1 MRIIYLLLLFF
12 ASLAVSAQDSI
23 QLTFD
28 SYYSQVVQYHPIIKQ
43 ARLLPQQ
50 AKMEL
55 RSARGAFDPVASVD
69 YRNKTTNEKN
79 SYTYFTP
86 EVKIPTRIGVDIKGG
101 YEQSSGSSINP
112 EVGKFDPETG
122 QYANYGLL
130 YGGLSV
136 PIGQGLLF
144 DRRRAALQQAF
155 VLQNLAQAE
164 QVKIINKLLLETAKV
179 YWEWQQSFELLILMQ
194 ANVRVAQDRLSF
206 INNRIRLG
214 EEKPIDSVEAY
225 IEFARREVLL
235 IEAELDFKNAGIILS
250 NHLWNENNEPLALKE
265 NTFPQTYSLT
275 IEKISNDSLQRLL
288 NNAKDN
294 HPEIMAMSAKI
305 RSIDIERKLSAE
317 LIKPQLNLEY
327 YPFQTFT
334 YGNRD
339 EVNNVLTNNYKFG
352 ATFYMPILL
361 RKERGKLEATKFKL
375 KQSQLEFDQ
384 NQRTII
390 NNIFTSYNEVLN
402 LSNLVG
408 IQNDLVINAVL
419 LRDAEEIRFESG
431 ESSLFLVN
439 MRERSLIESQAKLV
453 ELRAKFAKSLANLQ
467 WSAGSRLAN

>member
-1 MRIIYLLLLFF
+1 MRIAFLYCLLAMALTV
-12 ASLAVSAQDSI
+12 AAQDST

-28 SYYSQVVQYHPIIKQ
+28 AYYNQVIQYHPIIKQ
-43 ARLLPQQ
+43 ARLLPEQ
-50 AKMEL
+50 ARMEL
-55 RSARGAFDPVASVD
+55 RSARGAFDPVASID
-69 YRNKTTNEKN
+69 YRNKTTNDKN

-86 EVKIPTRIGVDIKGG
+86 ELKIPTRIGVDIKGG

-112 EVGKFDPETG
+112 EVGKFDPATG
-122 QYANYGLL
+122 QFADYGLL
-130 YGGLSV
+130 YGGISV

-144 DRRRAALQQAF
+144 DRRRAALQQAL
-155 VLQNLAQAE
+155 VMQNLAQAE
-164 QVKIINKLLLETAKV
+164 QVKIINKLLLETAKI
-179 YWEWQQSFELLILMQ
+179 YWEWQQSFELLKLMQ
-194 ANVRVAQDRLSF
+194 ANVRVAQDRMTF

-225 IEFARREVLL
+225 IEFTRREVLL

-250 NHLWNENNEPLALKE
+250 NHLWNEKNEPLALKE
-265 NTFPQTYSLT
+265 NIYPQSYSLT
-275 IEKISNDSLQRLL
+275 IERISNDSLQRLL
-288 NNAKDN
+288 NNAKES
-294 HPEIMAMSAKI
+294 HPEILAMSAKI

-408 IQNDLVINAVL
+408 IQNDLVRNAVL

-453 ELRAKFAKSLANLQ
+453 ELKAKFAKSLAVLQ

>member
-1 MRIIYLLLLFF
+1 
-12 ASLAVSAQDSI
+12 
-23 QLTFD
+23 
-28 SYYSQVVQYHPIIKQ
+28 
-43 ARLLPQQ
+43 
-50 AKMEL
+50 
-55 RSARGAFDPVASVD
+55 
-69 YRNKTTNEKN
+69 
-79 SYTYFTP
+79 
-86 EVKIPTRIGVDIKGG
+86 
-101 YEQSSGSSINP
+101 
-112 EVGKFDPETG
+112 
-122 QYANYGLL
+122 
-130 YGGLSV
+130 
-136 PIGQGLLF
+136 
-144 DRRRAALQQAF
+144 
-155 VLQNLAQAE
+155 
-164 QVKIINKLLLETAKV
+164 
-179 YWEWQQSFELLILMQ
+179 
-194 ANVRVAQDRLSF
+194 LSF

-408 IQNDLVINAVL
+408 IQNDLVRNAVL

-453 ELRAKFAKSLANLQ
+453 ELRAKFAKSLSNLQ